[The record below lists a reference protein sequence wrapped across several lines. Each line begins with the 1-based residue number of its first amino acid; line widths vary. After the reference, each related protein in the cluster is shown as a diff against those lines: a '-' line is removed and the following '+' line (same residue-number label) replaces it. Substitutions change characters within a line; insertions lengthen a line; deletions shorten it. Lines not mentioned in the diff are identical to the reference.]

1 MPEDILTSVT
11 TVRDSSAESLAA
23 QQKASTLQELDD
35 TGKEGTLGQLLRS
48 IGEYAMRDA
57 FRESLAKAST
67 LQELDDIRVKFTG
80 KKGSLTQ
87 LLRSLGKLPQELRR
101 QAGQELNTLR
111 DEIENALERT
121 GRKIRDAENEKLEI
135 SERID
140 VTLPSKGRKSGA
152 FHPVIQTMHEI
163 ADIMQGL
170 GYSVASGP
178 EVEEDYY
185 NFECLNV
192 PAWHPARDMQDTFYF
207 HDGTLLRTHTSP
219 VQIRAMHEYGAP
231 LRIVCP
237 GKVYRRDNDPT
248 HSPMFNQMEGL
259 LIDKDVPFSVM
270 KGTMSEMLNA
280 FFGKSLRY
288 RFRASYFPF
297 TEPSMELDIECVECS
312 GHDEHCRVCHGTGW
326 LEVAGMG
333 MVHPNVIRAGKIDPD
348 EYNGFAFGIGLD
360 RMAMLKYGISDLRLL
375 FDGNV
380 SYFMSGFGGA
390 ESC

>member
-1 MPEDILTSVT
+1 MNINA
-11 TVRDSSAESLAA
+11 VRDSSTESLTE
-23 QQKASTLQELDD
+23 ASTLQELDD
-35 TGKEGTLGQLLRS
+35 TRENDTGRQGTLGQLLRS
-48 IGEYAMRDA
+48 LGEYAMRDS
-57 FRESLAKAST
+57 FREFLAKAST
-67 LQELDDIRVKFTG
+67 LQELDDIRVKYLG
-80 KKGSLTQ
+80 KKGTVTQ
-87 LLRSLGKLPQELRR
+87 LLRSLGKLPSELRR

-111 DEIENALERT
+111 DDIENALERK
-121 GRKIRDAENEKLEI
+121 GREFRNLENERQEI

-140 VTLPSKGRKSGA
+140 VTLPEKGRQSGA
-152 FHPVIQTMHEI
+152 FHPVIQTMYEI

-178 EVEEDYY
+178 EIEEEYY

-192 PAWHPARDMQDTFYF
+192 PKWHPARDMQDTFYLP
-207 HDGTLLRTHTSP
+207 DGTLLRTHTSP
-219 VQIRAMHEYGAP
+219 VQIRAMLQYGAP

-237 GKVYRRDNDPT
+237 GKVYRRDNDTT

-280 FFGKSLRY
+280 FFGKSLKS

-348 EYNGFAFGIGLD
+348 KYNGFAFGIGLD

-375 FDGNV
+375 FDGNI

-390 ESC
+390 EKC

>member
-1 MPEDILTSVT
+1 MPEDINVKA
-11 TVRDSSAESLAA
+11 VRDSFIESLAG
-23 QQKASTLQELDD
+23 ASTLQELD
-35 TGKEGTLGQLLRS
+35 E
-48 IGEYAMRDA
+48 
-57 FRESLAKAST
+57 
-67 LQELDDIRVKFTG
+67 IRVKFTG
-80 KKGSLTQ
+80 KKGTLTQ
-87 LLRSLGKLPQELRR
+87 LLRSLGKLPPEIRKET
-101 QAGQELNTLR
+101 GQSLNTLR
-111 DEIENALERT
+111 DEIENELVRAE
-121 GRKIRDAENEKLEI
+121 RKIRDSENEKQEA

-140 VTLPSKGRKSGA
+140 VTLPVKGRISGA
-152 FHPVIQTMHEI
+152 FHPVLQTMHEI

-178 EVEEDYY
+178 EIEEDYY

-192 PAWHPARDMQDTFYF
+192 PPWHPARDMQDTFYF
-207 HDGTLLRTHTSP
+207 PDGKLLRTHTSP
-219 VQIRAMHEYGAP
+219 VQIRSMLQYGAP

-237 GKVYRRDNDPT
+237 GKVYRRDNDTT

-259 LIDKDVPFSVM
+259 LVDKNVSFSMM

-360 RMAMLKYGISDLRLL
+360 RMAMLKYGIGDLRLF
-375 FDGNV
+375 FDGNI

-390 ESC
+390 EKC

>member
-1 MPEDILTSVT
+1 MPDLQHNISAVREAFTVSLDSV
-11 TVRDSSAESLAA
+11 D
-23 QQKASTLQELDD
+23 TLQQLDD
-35 TGKEGTLGQLLRS
+35 L
-48 IGEYAMRDA
+48 
-57 FRESLAKAST
+57 
-67 LQELDDIRVKFTG
+67 RVKFTG
-80 KKGSLTQ
+80 KKGELTV
-87 LLRSLGKLPQELRR
+87 LLRSLGKLPPDERK
-101 QAGQELNTLR
+101 QAGQQLNTLR
-111 DEIENALERT
+111 DEFEAKLEQA
-121 GRKIRDAENEKLEI
+121 GRKIREQENERIEQQQ
-135 SERID
+135 RID
-140 VTLPSKGRKSGA
+140 VTLPPKGRRAGA

-178 EVEEDYY
+178 EQEQEFY

-207 HDGTLLRTHTSP
+207 SDGSLLRTHTSP
-219 VQIRAMHEYGAP
+219 VQIRAMLQYGAP

-237 GKVYRRDNDPT
+237 GKVYRRDNDTT

-259 LIDKDVPFSVM
+259 LVDKDVSFSVL
-270 KGTMSEMLNA
+270 KGTITEMVNA
-280 FFGKSLRY
+280 FFGRSLKA

-326 LEVAGMG
+326 LEVVGMG
-333 MVHPNVIRAGKIDPD
+333 MVHPNVIRAGKINPD

-360 RMAMLKYGISDLRLL
+360 RMAMLKYGIADLRLL

-380 SYFMSGFGGA
+380 SYFLSGFGGA
-390 ESC
+390 DIC

>member
-1 MPEDILTSVT
+1 MPEDINVK
-11 TVRDSSAESLAA
+11 TVRDSFAESLAS
-23 QQKASTLQELDD
+23 ASTLQELD
-35 TGKEGTLGQLLRS
+35 E
-48 IGEYAMRDA
+48 
-57 FRESLAKAST
+57 
-67 LQELDDIRVKFTG
+67 IRVKFTG
-80 KKGSLTQ
+80 KKGTLTQ
-87 LLRSLGKLPQELRR
+87 LLRSLGKLPPEQRKS
-101 QAGQELNTLR
+101 AGQEVNTLR
-111 DEIENALERT
+111 DEIERDLEVT
-121 GRKIRDAENEKLEI
+121 GRKIRDAENEKQEV

-140 VTLPSKGRKSGA
+140 VTLPARGRTSGA
-152 FHPVIQTMHEI
+152 FHPVLQTMHEI

-178 EVEEDYY
+178 EIEEDFY

-192 PAWHPARDMQDTFYF
+192 PKWHPARDMQDTFYLP
-207 HDGTLLRTHTSP
+207 DGRLLRTHTSP
-219 VQIRAMHEYGAP
+219 VQVRSMLKYGAP

-237 GKVYRRDNDPT
+237 GKVYRRDNDTT

-259 LIDKDVPFSVM
+259 LIDKDVPFSEM

-280 FFGKSLRY
+280 FFGKTLRY

-326 LEVAGMG
+326 LEVVGMG

-348 EYNGFAFGIGLD
+348 KYNGFAFGIGLD
-360 RMAMLKYGISDLRLL
+360 RMAMLKYGIGDLRLL

-390 ESC
+390 EKC

>member
-1 MPEDILTSVT
+1 MDVQA
-11 TVRDSSAESLAA
+11 VREAFKAA
-23 QQKASTLQELDD
+23 LDGVKSLQELD
-35 TGKEGTLGQLLRS
+35 
-48 IGEYAMRDA
+48 
-57 FRESLAKAST
+57 
-67 LQELDDIRVKFTG
+67 ELRVKFTG
-80 KKGSLTQ
+80 KKGELTL
-87 LLRSLGKLPQELRR
+87 LLRSLGKLPPNERK
-101 QAGQELNTLR
+101 QAGQALNSLR
-111 DEIENALERT
+111 DEFDACLEQT
-121 GRKIRDAENEKLEI
+121 GRKIREAENERIELQQ
-135 SERID
+135 RID
-140 VTLPSKGRKSGA
+140 VTLPPKGRSVGA

-178 EVEEDYY
+178 EQEQEFY

-207 HDGTLLRTHTSP
+207 PDGSLLRTHTSP
-219 VQIRAMHEYGAP
+219 VQIRAMLQYGAP

-237 GKVYRRDNDPT
+237 GKVYRRDNDTT

-259 LIDKDVPFSVM
+259 LVDKDVSFSVL
-270 KGTMSEMLNA
+270 KGTITEMVNA
-280 FFGKSLRY
+280 FFGRSLKA

-333 MVHPNVIRAGKIDPD
+333 MVHPNVIRAGHIDPD

-380 SYFMSGFGGA
+380 SYFLSGFGGA
-390 ESC
+390 QLC

>member
-1 MPEDILTSVT
+1 MPDI
-11 TVRDSSAESLAA
+11 SAV
-23 QQKASTLQELDD
+23 
-35 TGKEGTLGQLLRS
+35 
-48 IGEYAMRDA
+48 RDA
-57 FRESLAKAST
+57 FLASLHVIST
-67 LQELDDIRVKFTG
+67 PQELEELRVRFTG
-80 KKGSLTQ
+80 KKGELTL
-87 LLRSLGKLPQELRR
+87 LLRSLGKLPPEERKS
-101 QAGQELNTLR
+101 AGQQLNSLR
-111 DEIENALERT
+111 DEIDAKLAEAEHS
-121 GRKIRDAENEKLEI
+121 IRDAQNEKLEL
-135 SERID
+135 SQKID
-140 VTLPSKGRKSGA
+140 VTLPAKGRTCGA
-152 FHPVIQTMHEI
+152 FHPVLQTMYEI

-178 EVEEDYY
+178 EVEEEFY

-207 HDGTLLRTHTSP
+207 PDGSLLRTHTSP
-219 VQIRAMHEYGAP
+219 VQIRAMLQYGAP

-237 GKVYRRDNDPT
+237 GKVYRRDNDTT

-259 LIDKDVPFSVM
+259 LVDKDVSFSVM
-270 KGTMSEMLNA
+270 KGTITEMVNA
-280 FFGKSLRY
+280 FFGRSLKS

-348 EYNGFAFGIGLD
+348 EYNGFAFGFGLD

-375 FDGNV
+375 FDGNAQ
-380 SYFMSGFGGA
+380 YFLSGFGGG
-390 ESC
+390 C

>member
-1 MPEDILTSVT
+1 MTEDNITVNA
-11 TVRDSSAESLAA
+11 VRDSFRESLAG
-23 QQKASTLQELDD
+23 ASTLQELD
-35 TGKEGTLGQLLRS
+35 E
-48 IGEYAMRDA
+48 
-57 FRESLAKAST
+57 
-67 LQELDDIRVKFTG
+67 IRVKFTG

-87 LLRSLGKLPQELRR
+87 LLRSLGKLPPELRKST
-101 QAGQELNTLR
+101 GQEVNTLR
-111 DEIENALERT
+111 DEIENELDHA
-121 GRKIRDAENEKLEI
+121 GKKIRDAENEKQEI
-135 SERID
+135 SQRID
-140 VTLPSKGRKSGA
+140 VTLPAHGRTSGA
-152 FHPVIQTMHEI
+152 FHPVLQTMHEI

-178 EVEEDYY
+178 EIEEDYY

-192 PAWHPARDMQDTFYF
+192 PPWHPARDMQDTFYF
-207 HDGTLLRTHTSP
+207 ADGTLLRTHTSP
-219 VQIRAMHEYGAP
+219 VQIRSMLKYGAP

-237 GKVYRRDNDPT
+237 GKVYRRDNDTT

-259 LIDKDVPFSVM
+259 LVDKNVPFSVM

-326 LEVAGMG
+326 LEVVGMG

-360 RMAMLKYGISDLRLL
+360 RMAMLKYGIGDLRLL

-390 ESC
+390 EKC